1 MHPIEIP
8 QNARA
13 PTQGNQRDS
22 NKIRGYGIAPSPEYQ
37 GFSRNP
43 PTDKG
48 RSRSRSK
55 DRKMDYNSN
64 ISGMKDMYRRETYD
78 LLVSPNEATKK
89 IRASS
94 PATRIEEIKKEEEE
108 MRPASLSAYGIAPK
122 KNHQRKEPSNS
133 SSLAKGASTNLKHK
147 GSDSG
152 ARAES
157 EQPDAGNNNQ
167 SSI

>member
-1 MHPIEIP
+1 M
-8 QNARA
+8 
-13 PTQGNQRDS
+13 QGSQRDS

-43 PTDKG
+43 PSDKG

-55 DRKMDYNSN
+55 DRRMDYNS

-78 LLVSPNEATKK
+78 LLISPNEATKK

-108 MRPASLSAYGIAPK
+108 RRPASLSAYGYAPK
-122 KNHQRKEPSNS
+122 KIYQRREPSS
-133 SSLAKGASTNLKHK
+133 SSSMAKSASMNSKHK
-147 GSDSG
+147 ESDSG
-152 ARAES
+152 AGVDS
-157 EQPDAGNNNQ
+157 ELPEAGNNDN